1 MSVLVVGSVAF
12 DSIETPFGSRRE
24 VVGGA
29 ATYFALAASY
39 FTQVQVVGAV
49 GTDFGPEHMSVLERR
64 GIDLRGLERLP
75 GRTFR
80 WAGRY
85 SYDLNS
91 RETLDTQLGVFERFN
106 PRIPGPYSDPGFLF
120 LGNIDPDLQL
130 GVLRQV
136 KRPRLV
142 GCDTMNF
149 WIEGKL
155 DALKRTL
162 AEVDML
168 VINDSEARELAHEP
182 NLVKAAAAIRSM
194 GPRTLIVKRGEFGAA
209 AFGAESPFAVPAL
222 LLDSVS
228 DPTGAGDSFA
238 GGMMGYLASR
248 SGEEPHGA
256 MTDATLRRAIAMGSV
271 MASFTVQSF
280 GVEGLLDLPS
290 SLIDQRYDE
299 FRRLSHIQEG

>member
-12 DSIETPFGSRRE
+12 DSIETPFGSRHE

-39 FTQVQVVGAV
+39 FTKVQVVGAV
-49 GTDFGPEHMSVLERR
+49 GTDFGPGHMAVLQRR
-64 GIDLRGLERLP
+64 GIDLTGLERLA
-75 GRTFR
+75 GDTFR

-91 RETLDTQLGVFERFN
+91 RETLDTRLGVFESFN

-155 DALKRTL
+155 ESLKRTL

-168 VINDSEARELAHEP
+168 VINDSEARELAREA
-182 NLVKAAAAIRSM
+182 NLVKAAAAIRAM
-194 GPRTLIVKRGEFGAA
+194 GPSTLIVKRGEFGAA

-248 SGEEPHGA
+248 AGDGA
-256 MTDATLRRAIAMGSV
+256 ITDGILRRAIAMGSV

-280 GVEGLLDLPS
+280 GVEGLLDLPGA
-290 SLIDQRYDE
+290 LIEQRYDE
-299 FRRLSHIQEG
+299 FRRLSRIHEG